1 VRLAGLICNSRNT
14 AREDELIM
22 ELARQLGTTMIH
34 FVPRDNVVQ
43 RAEIRRMTVIEYEPT
58 AKQAQEYRD
67 LANKIINNKN
77 FVIPTPITMD
87 ELEELL
93 MGFGIMEE
101 EDASIIGKTA
111 AEEKMAVA
119 A

>member
-1 VRLAGLICNSRNT
+1 
-14 AREDELIM
+14 
-22 ELARQLGTTMIH
+22 
-34 FVPRDNVVQ
+34 
-43 RAEIRRMTVIEYEPT
+43 
-58 AKQAQEYRD
+58 
-67 LANKIINNKN
+67 
-77 FVIPTPITMD
+77 MD